1 MLHVINQT
9 PTIVPPAKW
18 GLWICFINRT
28 FEFVFSGSS
37 DRNGLVQSKCKPWYT
52 LLFFNTKAGSD
63 FQDLNTPVFDFRT
76 KKVHLYHMGKGHRQ
90 QPVFF
95 SLEEWYKPLQRLH

>member
-1 MLHVINQT
+1 MINQT
-9 PTIVPPAKW
+9 PTIVPPVKR
-18 GLWICFINRT
+18 GLCICFINRT

-52 LLFFNTKAGSD
+52 LLFFNTKAGSG

-76 KKVHLYHMGKGHRQ
+76 KKCTSITWGRDTGNNRC
-90 QPVFF
+90 FF
-95 SLEEWYKPLQRLH
+95 L